1 MQREEVEQRVQLLWD
16 ALPLSR
22 AGSLS
27 PSQAGLQRTAGVSVW
42 TQGVLKS
49 QCIPTDYF
57 FKLLPMLK
65 FQSAL
70 NQSGRRTWVRSTCQ
84 QSTIKW
90 KIKYHGCFKKHKHG
104 YMHKNIWGK
113 TTLNRGL
120 GEKVD
125 SEIKSQQVP
134 RHSLWDHSKFLQQ
147 ALAWRWSSKIQML
160 TSISQGTGVESWG
173 LWGWLGHKVK
183 PWWLRITYEKV
194 LQGALLLN
202 IEHSKRPPGRTAICH
217 LPLHPLEQSHT
228 WL

>member
-1 MQREEVEQRVQLLWD
+1 MQREEVEQRAQLLWD
-16 ALPLSR
+16 ALLLRR

-27 PSQAGLQRTAGVSVW
+27 PPRAGLQRTAGVSVW

-49 QCIPTDYF
+49 QCIPTEYF

-70 NQSGRRTWVRSTCQ
+70 NQSGRRMWVRSTCQ

-90 KIKYHGCFKKHKHG
+90 KIKYHGCFKKHKHV

-120 GEKVD
+120 GKEVD
-125 SEIKSQQVP
+125 SEIQSQQVP
-134 RHSLWDHSKFLQQ
+134 RHSLWGQSKFLQQ

-160 TSISQGTGVESWG
+160 TSISQGTGMESWG
-173 LWGWLGHKVK
+173 LWGWLDHEVK
-183 PWWLRITYEKV
+183 PRRLRITYKKI
-194 LQGALLLN
+194 LQGASSP
-202 IEHSKRPPGRTAICH
+202 EHRTQQKATRENSDLPPASPF
-217 LPLHPLEQSHT
+217 L
-228 WL
+228 